1 MPEVNTNRIAYDA
14 VIDLAFEHDGVRTS
28 IQQEKIIYV
37 LIEHDYEKQVLPIIY
52 IAASINNDLYTDIL
66 KYKNSA
72 KFYLNIKVQ
81 NQNSGSAISRNTING
96 TFNYIPSDLNPNYQ
110 EDLSDTETIDD
121 AYYRRIM
128 IGLVSIELMNTL
140 RKSFNGIY
148 NNIDQKTLVGV
159 ALEGT
164 NCIIEDIKY
173 NQEYSSILIPPVA
186 SRYKLLEYIFSRNN
200 FYDTKFR
207 YFMDFERSYL
217 VSKRGDPIDAG
228 DGDLDTIIVDIRS
241 VAENEAYYDGVA
253 IRNGSYYFYVNP
265 SSTNVTLDE
274 GTEKVANQIIA
285 TDYDSEVQQLDME
298 INNLDGSETKHMFVR
313 SDNAALFKNELETN
327 TVIVELVKQHI
338 DGSIFTP
345 NKCIMVN
352 NFGEYSK
359 YDGKYLIIYKREF
372 FKCDAGK
379 FIMSCNIGLK
389 KVGNIEN
396 AGALTSSKSSIFARN
411 SFKRTTSANKNSTA
425 ATNARRITS
434 TNNINKN
441 NLIKNYTK

>member
-1 MPEVNTNRIAYDA
+1 MAEANTNRIAYDA
-14 VIDLAFEHDGVRTS
+14 TIDLAFEHEGRRES
-28 IQQEKIIYV
+28 IQQEKIIYIM
-37 LIEHDYEKQVLPIIY
+37 IEHDYEKQVLPIIY
-52 IAASINNDLYTDIL
+52 ITASINNDLYTDIL

-81 NQNSGSAISRNTING
+81 NQNSGSSISRNVING

-110 EDLSDTETIDD
+110 EDLSDLGSIDD

-148 NNIDQKTLVGV
+148 NNIDQKTLIGV
-159 ALEGT
+159 ALEDT

-186 SRYKLLEYIFSRNN
+186 SRYKFLEYIFSRNN

-241 VAENEAYYDGVA
+241 VSENEAYYDGVS
-253 IRNGSYYFYVNP
+253 IRNGAYYFYVNP

-274 GTEKVANQIIA
+274 GTEKVANQIVA

-298 INNLDGSETKHMFVR
+298 INNMEGSETKHMFVR

-327 TVIVELVKQHI
+327 TVIVELVKQYI

-352 NFGEYSK
+352 NFGEYAK

-372 FKCDAGK
+372 FRCNAGK
-379 FIMSCNIGLK
+379 FTMSCNIGLK

-396 AGALTSSKSSIFARN
+396 AGSLTSSKPTIFSRN
-411 SFKRTTSANKNSTA
+411 SYKKSTSTIKNSTI
-425 ATNARRITS
+425 ATNAKKITS
-434 TNNINKN
+434 TQNINKN
-441 NLIKNYTK
+441 NLTKNYTK